1 MNVRLTEKHLI
12 KLAAFTNTSLE
23 KITELHAMDLLDSNR
38 VLEML
43 VKRDWQTLAHQA
55 EKYSYYQRLMAIAK
69 EYNISSNLVRECI
82 RYKPRKGEYFCDIC
96 GASITNIE
104 YKRNE
109 GLCEKCKIE
118 SINL

>member
-12 KLAAFTNTSLE
+12 KLATITNLPLE

-38 VLEML
+38 VLELL
-43 VKRDWQTLAHQA
+43 VKQDWKSLACMADRYTYFH
-55 EKYSYYQRLMAIAK
+55 RLMAVAK
-69 EYNISSNLVRECI
+69 EYNISSNLVREYI
-82 RYKPRKGEYFCDIC
+82 KYKPRKGEYFCDIC
-96 GASITNIE
+96 GTSITNLE

-109 GLCEKCKIE
+109 GLCDKCMIE